1 MKSKKPEEQNNKKY
15 LVASLYYVIG
25 NVIGQGCVL
34 LSSIIFT
41 RIMSKDA
48 YGLVNT
54 YAAWVLVLNTFIGLN
69 LFITVRNAYLDYKED
84 YEAFQSSVLLLSLL
98 SGVFFTGVIVGGV
111 RILGIHT
118 EISVILIAAIQAM
131 SLHTINFQM
140 AVWSM
145 ENRYKLRTMLLVA
158 PNIFHTVMSVVLI
171 FIFPQHQYFAKICG
185 NSFGMAVFAIGII
198 FYTFHNASCKGAAR
212 FWKYAVLIS
221 VPAIM
226 STLSDLLLMQSD
238 RIMLTHMVGA
248 SETAVYSLVYNIGS
262 ILIAL
267 YTAIN
272 GSWTPWFYKKLDEEK
287 IDEIHRVQKMY
298 VYVFTYMAIGLLTI
312 SPEVVKV
319 LSPKTYWTGIGYVNL
334 IVIASF
340 LIYLYAFFTTYLMYL
355 KKTGTIAVNTM
366 IAAIL
371 NIILNYFLIP
381 RYKAYGAA
389 YATIISYAVLFIL
402 QYMAMNKQGRAVFDL
417 KSIGMGITIIVV
429 YGGLFYC
436 IKENGIIRY
445 GIVAIMLVIAF
456 VVFLEYKKG
465 RWKEE

>member
-54 YAAWVLVLNTFIGLN
+54 YAAWVLVFNT
-69 LFITVRNAYLDYKED
+69 
-84 YEAFQSSVLLLSLL
+84 LL

-272 GSWTPWFYKKLDEEK
+272 GSWTPWFYKKLDEEI

-436 IKENGIIRY
+436 IKENWIIRY

>member
-145 ENRYKLRTMLLVA
+145 ENRY
-158 PNIFHTVMSVVLI
+158 S
-171 FIFPQHQYFAKICG
+171 CG
-185 NSFGMAVFAIGII
+185 L
-198 FYTFHNASCKGAAR
+198 C
-212 FWKYAVLIS
+212 
-221 VPAIM
+221 
-226 STLSDLLLMQSD
+226 
-238 RIMLTHMVGA
+238 
-248 SETAVYSLVYNIGS
+248 
-262 ILIAL
+262 
-267 YTAIN
+267 
-272 GSWTPWFYKKLDEEK
+272 
-287 IDEIHRVQKMY
+287 
-298 VYVFTYMAIGLLTI
+298 
-312 SPEVVKV
+312 
-319 LSPKTYWTGIGYVNL
+319 
-334 IVIASF
+334 
-340 LIYLYAFFTTYLMYL
+340 
-355 KKTGTIAVNTM
+355 
-366 IAAIL
+366 
-371 NIILNYFLIP
+371 
-381 RYKAYGAA
+381 
-389 YATIISYAVLFIL
+389 
-402 QYMAMNKQGRAVFDL
+402 
-417 KSIGMGITIIVV
+417 
-429 YGGLFYC
+429 C
-436 IKENGIIRY
+436 
-445 GIVAIMLVIAF
+445 
-456 VVFLEYKKG
+456 
-465 RWKEE
+465 